1 MTAIAKIFKN
11 GQSQAV
17 RLPKKF
23 RFENQDELFVKKVEN
38 GIILLS
44 KNDKSV
50 WDNMF
55 NKLDEFSDD
64 FMETRIQPS
73 QNREDLFWKN

>member
-17 RLPKKF
+17 RLPKEF
-23 RFENQDELFVKKVEN
+23 RFENQEELFVKKVED
-38 GIILLS
+38 GIILLP

-55 NKLDEFSDD
+55 DRLDEFSDD
-64 FMETRIQPS
+64 FMNERVQPT
-73 QNREDLFWKN
+73 QNREDLF

>member
-55 NKLDEFSDD
+55 NRLYEFSDD
-64 FMETRIQPS
+64 FMETRVQPS
-73 QNREDLFWKN
+73 QNREDLF

>member
-17 RLPKKF
+17 RLPKEF

-44 KNDKSV
+44 KNDKSI

-73 QNREDLFWKN
+73 QNREDLY

>member
-17 RLPKKF
+17 RLPKEF
-23 RFENQDELFVKKVEN
+23 RFENQEELFVKKLED
-38 GIILLS
+38 GIILLP

-55 NKLDEFSDD
+55 DRLDEFSDD
-64 FMETRIQPS
+64 FMQTRVQPT
-73 QNREDLFWKN
+73 QNREDLF

>member
-55 NKLDEFSDD
+55 NRLDEFSDD

-73 QNREDLFWKN
+73 QNREELF